1 MRKNAKSFYNWCQ
14 ENNKN
19 YCDYWDY
26 DLNDKTPMEVGYS
39 IKDKYYFMCK
49 NGHDSFLKGIN
60 NLVHSKE
67 LLCPVCNSFY
77 TWCIEN
83 NRQDLINTWDKNKN
97 PDIKYIPAHSVN
109 MFILM

>member
-49 NGHDSFLKGIN
+49 NGHDSFLKGIKGN
-60 NLVHSKE
+60 ETIKIIS
-67 LLCPVCNSFY
+67 LLLYSTQRFLNIS
-77 TWCIEN
+77 W
-83 NRQDLINTWDKNKN
+83 
-97 PDIKYIPAHSVN
+97 S
-109 MFILM
+109 